1 MYFPSEGGVVNGQM
15 RCASLNIFNINGYTF
30 TALQFPANHLIG
42 YVLFVKRF
50 YFLGL

>member
-30 TALQFPANHLIG
+30 TALQFPDNHLIG
-42 YVLFVKRF
+42 DLLFVTLL
-50 YFLGL
+50 YILGQ